1 MRRRLASVLRSK
13 WLRCA
18 MAAVALN
25 YAAECVARNEPY
37 WETDVAYLHWST
49 DVPAVTVCPA
59 ASGPPADH
67 LRPPRLV
74 RSVVWG
80 DTKSALAIKWGDR
93 LNSK

>member
-1 MRRRLASVLRSK
+1 
-13 WLRCA
+13 

-25 YAAECVARNEPY
+25 YAAEYVARNEPY

-67 LRPPRLV
+67 LRPPTPRLV
-74 RSVVWG
+74 RSGVG
-80 DTKSALAIKWGDR
+80 GTRNPLSL
-93 LNSK
+93 LNGVIA